1 MIIITFLWHR
11 FCAKLPVAFSNFPR
25 TWWSLLN
32 CVLDVL
38 TFLDHYL
45 FSMWLCARMLEIF
58 VCLRNWMFGALMS
71 FHANVLCVLLCS
83 RTLHAYVLGGL
94 ALVVGVLLCFLLYT
108 SVVKFQKLL
117 HEKAW
122 IYCYIDCSFCIL
134 ILIQF
139 RKLHFGI
146 LHIYIN
152 FSVWI

>member
-1 MIIITFLWHR
+1 M
-11 FCAKLPVAFSNFPR
+11 
-25 TWWSLLN
+25 
-32 CVLDVL
+32 L

-45 FSMWLCARMLEIF
+45 FSMWLCACMLEIF
-58 VCLRNWMFGALMS
+58 VCLRNWMFGVLMS
-71 FHANVLCVLLCS
+71 FFANVLCVLLCS

-94 ALVVGVLLCFLLYT
+94 ALVVGVLVCFLLYT
-108 SVVKFQKLL
+108 TSVVKSQKLL

-152 FSVWI
+152 FLFGYNVPNNVIPNSMIHYRRKQVTCDRREDTY